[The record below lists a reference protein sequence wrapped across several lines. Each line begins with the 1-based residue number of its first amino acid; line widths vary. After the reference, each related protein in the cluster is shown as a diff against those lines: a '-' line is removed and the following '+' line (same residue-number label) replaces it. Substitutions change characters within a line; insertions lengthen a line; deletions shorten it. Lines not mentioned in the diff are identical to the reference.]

1 MAKAGK
7 HKKPIQIEI
16 LGPGNAVSQMT
27 AQVLDAAI
35 RDLGLL
41 PDRDIHLNLIR
52 DSSEIAASGVFW
64 TPAVRVNGDLKCTG
78 RVPSLKEV
86 QGWLKQPPEQPSA
99 QSPPPKG

>member
-1 MAKAGK
+1 MVKAVK
-7 HKKPIQIEI
+7 HKEPIQIEI

-35 RDLGLL
+35 RDLGLI

-52 DSSEIAASGVFW
+52 DSSEIAASGVYW
-64 TPAVRVNGDLKCTG
+64 TPAVRINGDLKCTG

-86 QGWLKQPPEQPSA
+86 QGWLKQPSAQPSA
-99 QSPPPKG
+99 PSPPSEG

>member
-7 HKKPIQIEI
+7 HKEPIQIEI

-41 PDRDIHLNLIR
+41 PDRDIQLNLIR
-52 DSSEIAASGVFW
+52 DSSEIAASGVYW

-86 QGWLKQPPEQPSA
+86 QGWLKQPPAQSSA

>member
-1 MAKAGK
+1 MPKAGK

-41 PDRDIHLNLIR
+41 PDRDIHLDFIR

-86 QGWLKQPPEQPSA
+86 QGWLKKPPA
-99 QSPPPKG
+99 QSSTQPPPPKG

>member
-1 MAKAGK
+1 MTKAGK
-7 HKKPIQIEI
+7 HTKPIQIEI

-41 PDRDIHLNLIR
+41 PDRDVHLDLIR

-86 QGWLKQPPEQPSA
+86 EGWLTKPPAQSSA
-99 QSPPPKG
+99 QPPPKG